1 MPTCLLFLRVEG
13 SMMEL
18 GGVALATL
26 IFAILA
32 VYLYRSSRVKGVEGL
47 QVVYEDAAPEVE

>member
-1 MPTCLLFLRVEG
+1 
-13 SMMEL
+13 MMEL

-26 IFAILA
+26 IFVILA
-32 VYLYRSSRVKGVEGL
+32 VYLYRSSRVKGAEGL